1 MELSPRKQK
10 ILAAV
15 VEQYIKTGEPVGS
28 KFLQS
33 ALDISVS
40 SATIRNEMAE
50 LAGMGL
56 LDQPHTSA
64 GRVPTTEGYRYYV
77 DHLMGDRKLDD
88 SLKRRIEAGVSI
100 KNASPEGVISKAGEF
115 LAELTNCATVS
126 TIMSG
131 KDARVKR
138 VEFVPIGSRTGMI
151 VLLTS
156 NGIIK
161 SRVCRSDTDL
171 NSSLLEKFYNIVKSA
186 FIGLPLDEIDAATVQ
201 TVVASAGS
209 DALAMIPF
217 VTTLSDLIIESERTS
232 VMLEGQSNILHHDS
246 DYGHTAHEL
255 LDFLRRDEP
264 LSRILAESRDGVDV
278 RIGSENKFKQLE
290 KSSVIMA
297 KYNVDG
303 DKRGSIG
310 IIGPTRIDYAELI
323 PSVRYLSDLV
333 GKIITRILNEE

>member
-186 FIGLPLDEIDAATVQ
+186 FIGLPLDEIDAATV
-201 TVVASAGS
+201 VASAGS